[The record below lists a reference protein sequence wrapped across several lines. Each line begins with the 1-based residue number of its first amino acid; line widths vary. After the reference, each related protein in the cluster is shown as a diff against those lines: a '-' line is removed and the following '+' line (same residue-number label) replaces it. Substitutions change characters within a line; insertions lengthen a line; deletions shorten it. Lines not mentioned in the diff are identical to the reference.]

1 MHGLAITMY
10 PSTML
15 LSLASIV
22 LAAAQP
28 ALAEAG
34 SQKPLGAFP
43 DDAETPRPAAAATA
57 ATTTTTTTPP
67 SWHAARLNYS
77 SPAPH
82 LFASTYGLLQQW
94 SNTVFPNGHTM
105 AAVEI
110 PAFTLFY
117 HGRTDEEGP
126 PSPEWL
132 AFDIEMAYGIMG
144 STRQSFMLTY
154 QTTRPVKALY
164 FDGESAT
171 LMGLGQLDTQ
181 MLHLYGNVSGPAGG
195 DGRWRGLQPEYERAM
210 GLCDWLLERRL
221 RGDGWG
227 IEGVVR
233 MNAGFEMIWC
243 DFGGGSLRLVSKRN
257 VTAPQTRRKG
267 GSGGDGDEEVWGK
280 GEQEGGEEKE
290 EEAPTSA
297 YPLPPQPTLT
307 DRPVSPS
314 RPPMPPNWRGITGPA
329 EREPFLQ
336 SQGWGWFSAA
346 TWHYGSNGDGA
357 GRGETRARVLGC
369 GVASWY
375 SKGAWGPIV
384 GEERERLNLTG
395 EGYWVGD
402 QGVGGD
408 RAAALDEL
416 GRRRRLHHLEGA
428 TAGRAAEMRRETE
441 AMLREAVE
449 GEGGGSS
456 AGCSGMDWVGTMREI
471 VQRTAGELTALEQGA
486 RFGGDWGNGTAV
498 EEWLYRLRGQ
508 SHRFLVSFLEYPRE
522 REPGTWE
529 AAGALFGETYPL
541 CRYRYTRL
549 LVGARLGAR
558 ERELR
563 DAVEEVMGA
572 VCGVLLEVGF
582 GIEGAWFELE
592 EGRRTGL
599 EARAAGWA
607 DAVRRLRAWVGW
619 EGEFIRCGRVCGWDE
634 RCYIPMWPML
644 RSIWGGGGG
653 GDGRRPRPPREDGPD
668 GNRGPPPGHGGRNHT
683 GRPGGGIPGRGA
695 WWMGNETDLWEP
707 KCVKMEDMMP
717 RRARGD

>member
-1 MHGLAITMY
+1 MY
-10 PSTML
+10 PSSL
-15 LSLASIV
+15 LLLLASSV
-22 LAAAQP
+22 LAAQP

-34 SQKPLGAFP
+34 SQKRLGAFP
-43 DDAETPRPAAAATA
+43 DAKTPWPAGAA
-57 ATTTTTTTPP
+57 PIP

-77 SPAPH
+77 SPGPH

-117 HGRTDEEGP
+117 HGRMDEKGP

-132 AFDIEMAYGIMG
+132 AFDLEMAYGIMG

-181 MLHLYGNVSGPAGG
+181 MLHLYGNVSGPGRG
-195 DGRWRGLQPEYERAM
+195 DGRWRGLEPEYERAM

-243 DFGGGSLRLVSKRN
+243 NFAGGSLRLVSKTN
-257 VTAPQTRRKG
+257 VTAPQTRKISGKSGG
-267 GSGGDGDEEVWGK
+267 GSGGGDEEVPERS
-280 GEQEGGEEKE
+280 EQDRET
-290 EEAPTSA
+290 APTSA
-297 YPLPPQPTLT
+297 YPLPAQPTLT

-314 RPPMPPNWRGITGPA
+314 RPPMPPNWRGIMGPVD
-329 EREPFLQ
+329 REPFLQ

-357 GRGETRARVLGC
+357 GQGETRARVLSC
-369 GVASWY
+369 GIASWY
-375 SKGAWGPIV
+375 SKDAWGSIV
-384 GEERERLNLTG
+384 GEEKERLNLTG
-395 EGYWVGD
+395 EGYWAGG
-402 QGVGGD
+402 QGGGGD
-408 RAAALDEL
+408 EDRAVAMNEL

-428 TAGRAAEMRRETE
+428 TAAQAAGMRFETE
-441 AMLREAVE
+441 VMLREAVA
-449 GEGGGSS
+449 GGG
-456 AGCSGMDWVGTMREI
+456 GCSGMDWVRTMGEI
-471 VQRTAGELTALEQGA
+471 VQRTAGQLTALEQGA

-498 EEWLYRLRGQ
+498 EEWLYRVRGQ
-508 SHRFLVSFLEYPRE
+508 SHRFLVSFLEYPHE
-522 REPGTWE
+522 VDAGTWDTS
-529 AAGALFGETYPL
+529 GAVFGETYSL

-549 LVGARLGAR
+549 LVGVPLSTR

-563 DAVEEVMGA
+563 GAAEEVMGSI
-572 VCGVLLEVGF
+572 CGVLLEVGF
-582 GIEGAWFELE
+582 GIEGAWYDLE
-592 EGRRTGL
+592 EGRRSGL
-599 EARAAGWA
+599 EAKAAGWA

-634 RCYIPMWPML
+634 RCYIPMWPL
-644 RSIWGGGGG
+644 VKSVWGGGGG
-653 GDGRRPRPPREDGPD
+653 GGRRPRPAPEYGL
-668 GNRGPPPGHGGRNHT
+668 GGSRGGDHT
-683 GRPGGGIPGRGA
+683 GPGGGIPGRGR
-695 WWMGNETDLWEP
+695 WWMGDETDLWEP
-707 KCVKMEDMMP
+707 KCVKMENVMP
-717 RRARGD
+717 RRRGE

>member
-1 MHGLAITMY
+1 MY
-10 PSTML
+10 PSSL
-15 LSLASIV
+15 LLLLASSV
-22 LAAAQP
+22 LAAQP

-34 SQKPLGAFP
+34 SQKPLGALP
-43 DDAETPRPAAAATA
+43 DAKTPRPAGAATI
-57 ATTTTTTTPP
+57 P
-67 SWHAARLNYS
+67 SRHAARLNYS

-117 HGRTDEEGP
+117 HGRMDEEGP

-181 MLHLYGNVSGPAGG
+181 MLHLYGNVSGPRRG
-195 DGRWRGLQPEYERAM
+195 DGRWRGLEPEYERAM

-243 DFGGGSLRLVSKRN
+243 NFGPGSLRLVSKTN
-257 VTAPQTRRKG
+257 VTAPQTRKIKG
-267 GSGGDGDEEVWGK
+267 KSGGGVSDGDEEV
-280 GEQEGGEEKE
+280 GERSEQDGEK
-290 EEAPTSA
+290 APTSA

-314 RPPMPPNWRGITGPA
+314 RPPMPPNWRGIMGPV

-369 GVASWY
+369 GIASWY
-375 SKGAWGPIV
+375 SKDAWGSIV

-395 EGYWVGD
+395 EGYWVGG
-402 QGVGGD
+402 QGGGGGGGGGGGD
-408 RAAALDEL
+408 DDRAVAMKEL
-416 GRRRRLHHLEGA
+416 GRRRRLHHLKGA
-428 TAGRAAEMRRETE
+428 TAAQAAGMRLETE
-441 AMLREAVE
+441 VMLREAVA
-449 GEGGGSS
+449 GSG
-456 AGCSGMDWVGTMREI
+456 GCSGMDWVRTMGEI
-471 VQRTAGELTALEQGA
+471 VQRTAGQLTALEQGA

-498 EEWLYRLRGQ
+498 GEWLYRLRGQ
-508 SHRFLVSFLEYPRE
+508 SHRFLVSSLEYPHKVDA
-522 REPGTWE
+522 GTWD
-529 AAGALFGETYPL
+529 AAGALFGETYSL

-549 LVGARLGAR
+549 LVGVPLRAR

-563 DAVEEVMGA
+563 EAVEEVMGSI
-572 VCGVLLEVGF
+572 CGVLLEVGF
-582 GIEGAWFELE
+582 GIEGAWYDLE
-592 EGRRTGL
+592 EGRRSGL

-634 RCYIPMWPML
+634 RCYIPMWPL
-644 RSIWGGGGG
+644 VKSIWGVGRPPPEYGSGGSRGPPRHGG
-653 GDGRRPRPPREDGPD
+653 GD
-668 GNRGPPPGHGGRNHT
+668 HT
-683 GRPGGGIPGRGA
+683 GSGRGIPGRGR

-707 KCVKMEDMMP
+707 KCVKMEEVMP
-717 RRARGD
+717 RRRGD